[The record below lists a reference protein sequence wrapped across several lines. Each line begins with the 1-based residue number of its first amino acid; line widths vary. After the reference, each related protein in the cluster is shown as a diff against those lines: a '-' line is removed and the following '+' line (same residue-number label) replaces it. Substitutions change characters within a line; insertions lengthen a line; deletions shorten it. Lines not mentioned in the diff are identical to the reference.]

1 MLHLSQSKIAI
12 AVAGN
17 FAFALA
23 LCTYKFMIKVRS
35 TLCISLLMS
44 AGDHDDVPT
53 VDPGELL
60 IPQCTPAG

>member
-23 LCTYKFMIKVRS
+23 LCTYKFMIKVCS
-35 TLCISLLMS
+35 IFCFHV
-44 AGDHDDVPT
+44 HDYMLGRAADRCR
-53 VDPGELL
+53 D
-60 IPQCTPAG
+60 C

>member
-23 LCTYKFMIKVRS
+23 LCTYKFMIKVCF
-35 TLCISLLMS
+35 TLCISCSYLQ
-44 AGDHDDVPT
+44 ADHGVPMF
-53 VDPGELL
+53 E
-60 IPQCTPAG
+60 A